1 MNNTH
6 GGFVTTNYRRGP
18 ADNYPGSKITPFPP
32 AIEVA
37 VSDARP
43 QTDETADTYMT
54 PARRALAEKAT
65 VLAVP
70 TWFKADE
77 LTGKQ
82 GIGRQNYRPTLHGPS
97 DIPDQRCSK

>member
-6 GGFVTTNYRRGP
+6 GGFVTITYRRGP
-18 ADNYPGSKITPFPP
+18 ADSYPRSKITPFPP
-32 AIEVA
+32 TSEIA
-37 VSDARP
+37 VSDVYA

-54 PARRALAEKAT
+54 PARKALAEKAT

-70 TWFKADE
+70 TCFKADG

-82 GIGRQNYRPTLHGPS
+82 KLGRRNYRPTLRRPS
-97 DIPDQRCSK
+97 DVPDQRCSK

>member
-18 ADNYPGSKITPFPP
+18 AESYPWSKTTPFPP
-32 AIEVA
+32 TGEVA
-37 VSDARP
+37 VSDACL

-65 VLAVP
+65 VLAVH
-70 TWFKADE
+70 TCFKADG

-82 GIGRQNYRPTLHGPS
+82 RLGRRNYRPTLHGPS

>member
-18 ADNYPGSKITPFPP
+18 ADRYPRSKITPFPP
-32 AIEVA
+32 TGEVA
-37 VSDARP
+37 VSDAYP
-43 QTDETADTYMT
+43 QTDEIADTYMT
-54 PARRALAEKAT
+54 SARRVLAEKAT

-70 TWFKADE
+70 TCFKADE
-77 LTGKQ
+77 LTSKQ
-82 GIGRQNYRPTLHGPS
+82 RLGCQNYRPTLHGPS

>member
-18 ADNYPGSKITPFPP
+18 ADSYPGSKITPFPP
-32 AIEVA
+32 TGEVA
-37 VSDARP
+37 VSNARP

-54 PARRALAEKAT
+54 PARRVLAEKAT

-70 TWFKADE
+70 TCFKADK
-77 LTGKQ
+77 LTSKQ
-82 GIGRQNYRPTLHGPS
+82 RLGRQNYRPTLHGPS